1 MRRKL
6 VRLLVTVSMALVVGA
21 GVAGPAFADGLTVSA
36 ASGSTPVAGQR
47 VGMCTTACGPMSPYN
62 QGAGDPGTVVTFSV
76 AP

>member
-6 VRLLVTVSMALVVGA
+6 VRLLLTVSCALVVGA
-21 GVAGPAFADGLTVSA
+21 GLAGPTFADGLTVST
-36 ASGSTPVAGQR
+36 ASGLTPVANQR
-47 VGMCTTACGPMSPYN
+47 VGMCTTACGPMSPFN